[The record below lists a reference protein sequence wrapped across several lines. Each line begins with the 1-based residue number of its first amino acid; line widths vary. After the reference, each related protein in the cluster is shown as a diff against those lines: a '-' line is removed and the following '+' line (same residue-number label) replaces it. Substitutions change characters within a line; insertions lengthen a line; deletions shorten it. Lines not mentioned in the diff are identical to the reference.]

1 MLRLLKVSPARFD
14 PILRFDPIIRFD
26 PVLRLDPILRLCVPR
41 NIDFNP
47 KKEQPYVKR

>member
-14 PILRFDPIIRFD
+14 PILRLDAN
-26 PVLRLDPILRLCVPR
+26 LRLRAPR

-47 KKEQPYVKR
+47 TKEQPYVKR